1 MNFSVRSSKDLGH
14 ALKRARLEKNL
25 KQVDIAN
32 DTRVKQ
38 NAVSRLESGQ
48 SGVVVDLL
56 FRILARLDLEI
67 EIKPR
72 QKTASQDIANIF
84 KGSSQD
90 ISDVFK

>member
-1 MNFSVRSSKDLGH
+1 
-14 ALKRARLEKNL
+14 L